1 MEQKH
6 KETKVTLELALVIA
20 CKLLFIFCLW
30 YFFFQSRTPYGGDA
44 RGHKRRVFLRYAD
57 DLRLPITTLTFIG
70 VLNDPL

>member
-30 YFFFQSRTPYGGDA
+30 YFFFSPEHRTEVTPEVISDA
-44 RGHKRRVFLRYAD
+44 F
-57 DLRLPITTLTFIG
+57 
-70 VLNDPL
+70 LNDPL